1 MLQLFAHGNNY
12 YQQLCNPLEVDKCPI
27 HGNTVDKW
35 CFCLSSDV
43 LITDPLRTSYFL
55 YKIRLKSH
63 WNVINYS
70 LSLTFSGL
78 LLASAIWKIF
88 ISQQISPMQ
97 GMDRHIFTVKHNKK
111 VYKYQLVSVQ
121 TLIFSVHLFIICN
134 LNKGLPQVKHT
145 DHGTEKLN
153 FNTKK

>member
-1 MLQLFAHGNNY
+1 
-12 YQQLCNPLEVDKCPI
+12 
-27 HGNTVDKW
+27 
-35 CFCLSSDV
+35 
-43 LITDPLRTSYFL
+43 
-55 YKIRLKSH
+55 
-63 WNVINYS
+63 
-70 LSLTFSGL
+70 
-78 LLASAIWKIF
+78 
-88 ISQQISPMQ
+88 MQ